1 MVRVRLS
8 GVGVALIMAA
18 AAVWAGAPAGE
29 GGRPGRVLYQLK
41 PGASAAQLQ
50 ALEARGKAHG
60 LATVRTLQGLGVH
73 VAQFALG
80 KSTERDVCADL
91 LATGAVAFAEP
102 DALVPPVALPN
113 DTYYNSQWQHARI
126 NSPGA
131 WDRTTGSA
139 SVLAAVCDTGVS
151 STHPDLAAN
160 LQLPGYNAVD
170 GSTNTEPVYNHGTGV
185 AGCIG
190 AVGNNGA
197 GVAGMAWTV
206 KILPIRITNASDGL
220 AYVSDAANGIRYA
233 ADRGAKVVNLSY
245 LMAGY
250 STIDAAAQYLR
261 GKGGL
266 LFVAA
271 GNNGQ
276 DPGWPDFA
284 SFVAVGATDSADN
297 KASWSNYGTY
307 IDVVA
312 PGVSVYSTTGASS
325 YGSMS
330 GTSFSSP
337 IAAGLGALLYSV
349 NPSATPA
356 EVENVLFTTC
366 QDLGAAGEDNVFG
379 HGRID
384 AAAAVARMAN
394 VQPNRPP
401 LAVAAASPTSGAAP
415 LAVAF
420 DGSSSTDADGAVVS
434 YQWAFGDGA
443 SATGASPAHTYSAP
457 GTYTATLT
465 VTDNQGAADTDSV
478 RITVDPDPTRI
489 VFVKSIDMAL
499 RSVAGGTMALAT
511 VCIVDISGTPV
522 PGATVNGSWS
532 SPKASTAAGITGA
545 DGTVTLESLKA
556 KGSPLTFTIT
566 VTGVSVSGYTYDPS
580 LNLETTDSISTG
592 SAVNQPPKAVAAAT
606 PTAGQAPLAVDLSGA
621 GSSDPDG
628 QITSYQWDFG
638 DGTTG
643 SGASVQHVYWS
654 PGTYTA
660 TLTVTDNQG
669 ATGTAQ
675 VVIVVADGP
684 VEIVCVKSIA
694 LRLVAQPGGTAIEAT
709 VSIVTGA
716 GAPVTG
722 AAVAGQWSGIVTGTA
737 TATTD
742 AAGNATFLSRK
753 TKSSGTATF
762 TVTGVTHGGCVYDS
776 TANGETS
783 DSISK

>member
-1 MVRVRLS
+1 MARVRLS
-8 GVGVALIMAA
+8 VVGVALAMAA
-18 AAVWAGAPAGE
+18 AAAWAGAPAG

-60 LATVRTLQGLGVH
+60 LATVRTLQGLGVR
-73 VAQFALG
+73 VAQTARG
-80 KSTERDVCADL
+80 QSAERDVCADL

-113 DTYYNSQWQHARI
+113 DPYYGSQWQHARI

-206 KILPIRITNASDGL
+206 KILPIRITNTSDGL
-220 AYVSDAANGIRYA
+220 AYVSDAADGIRHA

-284 SFVAVGATDSADN
+284 SFIAVGATDSADN
-297 KASWSNYGTY
+297 KASWSNYGAY

-312 PGVSVYSTTGASS
+312 PGVGVYSTTGASS

-349 NPSATPA
+349 NPSLTPA
-356 EVENVLFTTC
+356 EVEDALFTTC
-366 QDLGAAGEDNVFG
+366 KDLGAAGEDNVFG

-384 AAAAVARMAN
+384 AAAAVARVAS
-394 VQPNRPP
+394 VQPNSPP
-401 LAVAAASPTSGAAP
+401 LAVAAASPASGMAP

-420 DGSSSTDADGAVVS
+420 DGSASTDADGTLVS
-434 YQWAFGDGA
+434 FQWAFGDGA
-443 SATGASPAHTYSAP
+443 SATGASPAHTYTAP

-465 VTDNQGAADTDSV
+465 VTDNQGATDTDSV
-478 RITVDPDPTRI
+478 QITVDPDPSRI

-499 RSVAGGTMALAT
+499 RNVAGGTIAQAT
-511 VCIVDISGTPV
+511 VCIVDLSGTPM
-522 PGATVNGSWS
+522 PGVTVSGSWT
-532 SPKASTAAGITGA
+532 SPKAGTAAGVTGA
-545 DGTVTLESLKA
+545 DGAVTLESPKA

-566 VTGVSVSGYTYDPS
+566 VTGVSASGYTYDPS
-580 LNLETTDSISTG
+580 QNLETTDSISTG
-592 SAVNQPPKAVAAAT
+592 SAANQPPKAVAAAA
-606 PTAGQAPLAVDLSGA
+606 PMEGRAPLTVDFSGA

-628 QITSYQWDFG
+628 QIASYQWNFG

-643 SGASVQHVYWS
+643 SGATVQHVYWS

-660 TLTVTDNQG
+660 TLTVADNQG

-675 VVIVVADGP
+675 VVIVVSDATADF
-684 VEIVCVKSIA
+684 VCVRSIA
-694 LRLVAQPGGTAIEAT
+694 LRLVAQPGGTAIEAVVT
-709 VSIVTGA
+709 VVNGA
-716 GAPVTG
+716 GAPVAG
-722 AAVAGQWSGIVTGTA
+722 ATVSGQWSGIVTGA
-737 TATTD
+737 AAATTD

-762 TVTGVTHGGCVYDS
+762 TVTGVAHNGCAYDPN
-776 TANGETS
+776 ANTQTS
-783 DSISK
+783 ASITK